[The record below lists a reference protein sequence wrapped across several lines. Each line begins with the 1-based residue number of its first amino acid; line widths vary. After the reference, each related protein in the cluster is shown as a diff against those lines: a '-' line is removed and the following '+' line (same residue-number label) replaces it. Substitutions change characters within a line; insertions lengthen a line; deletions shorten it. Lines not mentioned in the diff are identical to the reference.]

1 MKIEKKFLKKILP
14 IALVITAAVLVLSG
28 IFIQRLDKNVSQKTV
43 PEVEPQRIVSLAPN
57 ITEILFE
64 LGIGNRV
71 VAVSNDCDWPAEAKN
86 REQVG
91 SFWQPNV
98 EAIIASKPDLVITLW
113 FQQQSNVADTLRR
126 LGYNVL
132 TLKLEKLDELE
143 PAIEKIGAATGHK
156 AEAEKLIDRIYS
168 QINHVKQKYENQ
180 ERPLVLWVVQ
190 PQPLRV
196 AAGDTFITELL
207 ALAGAENTIS
217 STRYQYPG
225 LSREEILTCGADV
238 IIQAAMYKDNIER
251 QKQEA
256 FAFWSEYQNLPAVQN
271 GRIYIVESDTILRL
285 GPRIGFGLEQMGQVI
300 HEP

>member
-1 MKIEKKFLKKILP
+1 MKIEKKFLKKLLQ

-156 AEAEKLIDRIYS
+156 AEAEKLIDRINS